1 MGESS
6 RAKSPNL
13 PLGVLLIGLYS
24 AIVGVVSLIVGIVAG
39 LISNNS
45 DDATVALAL
54 TSFLTVALGVAYAAA
69 AYGLFSRQ
77 AWGRGF
83 AWWLYLVAIPLSLAF
98 LLADDASW
106 AHTVFQ
112 LLGTATDALIVWY
125 LRRDAV
131 KRQRA
136 FRALRAPA

>member
-1 MGESS
+1 MLRLEPRGQ
-6 RAKSPNL
+6 ASPVMAL
-13 PLGVLLIGLYS
+13 LSPLI
-24 AIVGVVSLIVGIVAG
+24 
-39 LISNNS
+39 
-45 DDATVALAL
+45 ALA
-54 TSFLTVALGVAYAAA
+54 LTVALGVAYAAA